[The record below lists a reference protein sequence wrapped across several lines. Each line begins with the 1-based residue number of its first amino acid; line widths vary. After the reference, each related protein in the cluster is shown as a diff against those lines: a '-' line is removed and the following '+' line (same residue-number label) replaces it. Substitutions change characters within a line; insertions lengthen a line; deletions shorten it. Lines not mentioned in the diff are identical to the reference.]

1 MTALKLLQS
10 LGYES
15 AGTDPD
21 DRQNVQWT
29 YQLTLPHIVISL
41 PEDATVMDVHYAIYD
56 AGRRA
61 EWQSIKEAQDA
72 YARKLRVFGGTE
84 IILPPPPP

>member
-1 MTALKLLQS
+1 MTSALELLHA

-21 DRQNVQWT
+21 DRQLTQWT

-41 PEDATVMDVHYAIYD
+41 PPTPCVMDVHYAIYD

-61 EWQSIKEAQDA
+61 EWQAIKEAQDT

-84 IILPPPPP
+84 IILPTPP

>member
-1 MTALKLLQS
+1 MTSALELLQA

-21 DRQNVQWT
+21 DRQLTQWT
-29 YQLTLPHIVISL
+29 YQRTLPHVVISL
-41 PEDATVMDVHYAIYD
+41 PADACVMDVHYAIYD

-61 EWQSIKEAQDA
+61 EWQAIKEAQDT

-84 IILPPPPP
+84 IILPTPP